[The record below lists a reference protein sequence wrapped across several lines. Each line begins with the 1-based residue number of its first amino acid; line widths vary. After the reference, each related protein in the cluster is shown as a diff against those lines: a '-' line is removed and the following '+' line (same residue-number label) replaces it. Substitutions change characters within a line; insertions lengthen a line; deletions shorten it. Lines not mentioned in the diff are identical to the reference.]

1 MSAVLAVVAAC
12 AGFALALS
20 GGRGRAVRRLGLPVQ
35 ADSAAPVGSDGQ
47 AQAARQGRDVRSR
60 GSRPDEVPLLLEL
73 LGSML
78 QAGLALPRA
87 LEIAA
92 RVATVSGPPLARA
105 AAALQLGTDW
115 EHAWPDAK
123 PGSAVDELRAALHF
137 AASTGAPSAQL
148 LYSRARQLR
157 RSRHRELEKRAAAL
171 GVRLVIPLGVCSL
184 PAFLCLGVV
193 PVLLAMMPGG

>member
-1 MSAVLAVVAAC
+1 MSAVLIIGLAAAA

-20 GGRGRAVRRLGLPVQ
+20 GRARRLRSVAEVSAPDVRRDIRGREAEG
-35 ADSAAPVGSDGQ
+35 
-47 AQAARQGRDVRSR
+47 
-60 GSRPDEVPLLLEL
+60 RPDEVPLLLEL
-73 LGSML
+73 LGAML
-78 QAGLALPRA
+78 QTGLSLPRA
-87 LEIAA
+87 LGILAG
-92 RVATVSGPPLARA
+92 VAQGPGPALTRA

-115 EHAWPDAK
+115 DHAWPEAA
-123 PGSAVDELRAALHF
+123 PGSEVDQLRAALHF
-137 AASTGAPSAQL
+137 SASTGAPSAEL
-148 LYSRARQLR
+148 LYARARQLR